1 MKKGRVR
8 EWHRRLLTA
17 CICAAIAA
25 GYLPAAGVHAE
36 ETQDNSDVDVVA
48 DWKFGE
54 SGVRSGSIAGGDMI
68 IADQSGNGNDLKM
81 QLYAGKQPT
90 DDAAAADWTEYLS
103 FSDDS
108 MTGSGGS
115 MTFNGDSS
123 NAGAD
128 FITVDGAEINSET
141 FENGYTMEFIY
152 YFPEDWTTADSWMS
166 LIARQGK
173 ADSVSEWQQGT
184 MFTSVSNCKEIQFI
198 TANKDDSH
206 MMSTA
211 AWSVSMDKGGV
222 WYHIAVTSDGHEIRT
237 YVNGCEAFRDYV
249 SDEMTGLYA
258 DPEDGR
264 FRIGS
269 SWWQEGGQTLDKF
282 LQGSLQEVR
291 ISSGCLDE
299 SEWLV
304 EDPEQYLGEY
314 GSNESYELKNEDNY
328 NIVLIPDT
336 QNTVEYCG
344 DVMNAAVEGLIDTA
358 DELNVKGV
366 IHLGDVVDDNNDDAQ
381 YVTARDAF
389 YKLPDAGIKFLVQ
402 MGNHDGWSS
411 GIHNY
416 YNSFSGKSTSFLRRA
431 SWYLTNSPNGDG
443 NSSYMLVQGGSYNYL
458 VISLSCNG
466 SGSGQ
471 NNNTSWDSRDEE
483 WLRSVLEEYPNCPTI
498 VTTHDLQNCSATE
511 PSSIQLSAQGTRL
524 WNIVKEY
531 DQVFMMV
538 GGHSHGSGVQM
549 LENTNGKPVVSIL
562 TDYQFAYN
570 GGNGFFRY
578 LEFDESADKIY
589 YSTYSPYA
597 ASLPEEE
604 KSFFDVNFMT
614 GEGNEGEIDLDFT
627 SRFPGMEVEDNTAEE
642 SGRYMKG
649 EYHTHTGQSKDATSS
664 YMSLDN
670 VLGAAFRNES
680 VLSSADPA
688 AKLSSLRDDGEF
700 DFLGLADHLR
710 ASYNGTDGNG
720 NGQYSTAFYVA
731 LQTQMREIEK
741 MQAKGPY
748 TDKVI
753 SSGFEW
759 DMPGLDHA
767 SVGIL
772 DENGETSISGVHEFE
787 WKYAGTGD
795 DPDSLFTLDDKADD
809 MDEQSVWGDRQGG
822 SGDPQTAY
830 DAAAWLQENYPDSY
844 LLPNHPSRHNGGSGE
859 VTIENLRRLNDAAP
873 DVVFG
878 FEGMPGNQMSGSGRA
893 ELPAGDIRNGA
904 DEMIAVTGGVWD
916 SLLSEGRKIY
926 NFANSDF
933 HFKVSADEQ
942 YSSGYWASEYSAN
955 NVYVE
960 PGEDGVYDYGDVV
973 DGLRSGNS
981 YSTYGSLISDLAF
994 TAETE
999 TDSATMGG
1007 ELAASKGGQVTVTV
1021 RFKVPESNNYESLY
1035 GTDTGIDA
1043 DNTPELDHVDLIF
1056 GSVTGKVS
1064 EDQYGEI
1071 SSDAEIVKTFTKE
1084 ELEAAKGED
1093 GYYTLTFMEDAENN
1107 CYYRLRGTTVSEVD
1121 ENGDPLPDPDYSGIT
1136 DNITRFDTIN
1146 DYNYS
1151 SMCFYANPIW
1161 VNVSEK
1167 TAALDTQIL
1176 ENALELAAEADTEG
1190 VIPAVAERFGQI
1202 YSNAQSILER
1212 AQAGDAEITQAMV
1225 DQSWQELIRI
1235 MQHLSFKQGDKT
1247 NLEKV
1252 IEMADSIDLDQYLSD
1267 GKDEFTAAL
1276 DAAHAVM
1283 DNADAMQ
1290 DEVDAGWKELLK
1302 AMSSLRLKPS
1312 KKLLE
1317 ALIQTA
1323 EGMSL
1328 ENTDPGTA
1336 AAFSAA
1342 LEGAKAVYEDAEAD
1356 AEEVSSAVER
1366 LQSALAAV
1374 EENQMNQGSG
1384 DGQNSGSSQNSGSG
1398 QGAESGQAGQNS
1410 GDSQNGKTA
1419 QPGAKDAS
1427 GSNTAGAQKAVRTG
1441 DSGVFLFWIGCAG
1454 ISAALTLIYSRKRK
1468 MR

>member
-1 MKKGRVR
+1 M
-8 EWHRRLLTA
+8 
-17 CICAAIAA
+17 
-25 GYLPAAGVHAE
+25 
-36 ETQDNSDVDVVA
+36 
-48 DWKFGE
+48 
-54 SGVRSGSIAGGDMI
+54 
-68 IADQSGNGNDLKM
+68 
-81 QLYAGKQPT
+81 
-90 DDAAAADWTEYLS
+90 
-103 FSDDS
+103 
-108 MTGSGGS
+108 
-115 MTFNGDSS
+115 
-123 NAGAD
+123 
-128 FITVDGAEINSET
+128 
-141 FENGYTMEFIY
+141 
-152 YFPEDWTTADSWMS
+152 
-166 LIARQGK
+166 
-173 ADSVSEWQQGT
+173 
-184 MFTSVSNCKEIQFI
+184 
-198 TANKDDSH
+198 
-206 MMSTA
+206 
-211 AWSVSMDKGGV
+211 
-222 WYHIAVTSDGHEIRT
+222 
-237 YVNGCEAFRDYV
+237 
-249 SDEMTGLYA
+249 
-258 DPEDGR
+258 
-264 FRIGS
+264 
-269 SWWQEGGQTLDKF
+269 
-282 LQGSLQEVR
+282 
-291 ISSGCLDE
+291 
-299 SEWLV
+299 
-304 EDPEQYLGEY
+304 
-314 GSNESYELKNEDNY
+314 
-328 NIVLIPDT
+328 
-336 QNTVEYCG
+336 
-344 DVMNAAVEGLIDTA
+344 
-358 DELNVKGV
+358 
-366 IHLGDVVDDNNDDAQ
+366 
-381 YVTARDAF
+381 
-389 YKLPDAGIKFLVQ
+389 
-402 MGNHDGWSS
+402 
-411 GIHNY
+411 
-416 YNSFSGKSTSFLRRA
+416 
-431 SWYLTNSPNGDG
+431 
-443 NSSYMLVQGGSYNYL
+443 
-458 VISLSCNG
+458 
-466 SGSGQ
+466 
-471 NNNTSWDSRDEE
+471 
-483 WLRSVLEEYPNCPTI
+483 
-498 VTTHDLQNCSATE
+498 
-511 PSSIQLSAQGTRL
+511 
-524 WNIVKEY
+524 
-531 DQVFMMV
+531 
-538 GGHSHGSGVQM
+538 
-549 LENTNGKPVVSIL
+549 
-562 TDYQFAYN
+562 
-570 GGNGFFRY
+570 
-578 LEFDESADKIY
+578 
-589 YSTYSPYA
+589 
-597 ASLPEEE
+597 
-604 KSFFDVNFMT
+604 
-614 GEGNEGEIDLDFT
+614 
-627 SRFPGMEVEDNTAEE
+627 
-642 SGRYMKG
+642 
-649 EYHTHTGQSKDATSS
+649 
-664 YMSLDN
+664 
-670 VLGAAFRNES
+670 
-680 VLSSADPA
+680 
-688 AKLSSLRDDGEF
+688 
-700 DFLGLADHLR
+700 
-710 ASYNGTDGNG
+710 
-720 NGQYSTAFYVA
+720 
-731 LQTQMREIEK
+731 
-741 MQAKGPY
+741 
-748 TDKVI
+748 
-753 SSGFEW
+753 
-759 DMPGLDHA
+759 
-767 SVGIL
+767 
-772 DENGETSISGVHEFE
+772 
-787 WKYAGTGD
+787 
-795 DPDSLFTLDDKADD
+795 
-809 MDEQSVWGDRQGG
+809 
-822 SGDPQTAY
+822 
-830 DAAAWLQENYPDSY
+830 
-844 LLPNHPSRHNGGSGE
+844 
-859 VTIENLRRLNDAAP
+859 TIENLRRLNDAAP

-1043 DNTPELDHVDLIF
+1043 DNTPELDHVDLIS

-1093 GYYTLTFMEDAENN
+1093 GYYTLTFTEDAENN

-1235 MQHLSFKQGDKT
+1235 MQYLSFKQGDKT

-1312 KKLLE
+1312 KELLE

-1356 AEEVSSAVER
+1356 AEEVSSAVES

-1374 EENQMNQGSG
+1374 EENQMDQGSG

-1427 GSNTAGAQKAVRTG
+1427 GSNTTGAQKAVRTG

-1454 ISAALTLIYSRKRK
+1454 ISTALTLIYSRKRK